1 MFTSDLF
8 IDWQII
14 LNFLPKNQQKAL
26 LQTNMEVIATL
37 HLFFVIVGVVFPTNK
52 SPKTYNS
59 LYWNPL
65 QIKILEGYPARRH
78 PT

>member
-8 IDWQII
+8 IDWQIV
-14 LNFLPKNQQKAL
+14 LNFLPKNQQRAL
-26 LQTNMEVIATL
+26 LQTSMEVIATL
-37 HLFFVIVGVVFPTNK
+37 HLFFVIVGVVFPINK